1 MRNHLGKIVDKVQGY
16 TIIDCKKCEFKHVFP
31 FPPEEKLQKL
41 YREDF
46 YSLEKPDY
54 FKHMQKDLE
63 WWMLTYSNYY
73 NLFEKYTRGRR
84 LLEIGSGPG
93 YFLKCGERIGWEVLG
108 FEPSKQAYRY
118 SINKGVKV
126 INDFFTAEKAG
137 TYDKFDVVHL
147 SFVLEHLTDPLA
159 LLKNARRM
167 LNKEGLISI
176 ISPNDYNPLQNILR
190 RNLDFDPWWIVPEQH
205 INYFD
210 FDSIQK
216 LLKRLK
222 FEIVELQGT
231 FPMEF
236 FLLGGENYVG
246 NNKVGR
252 KSHAR
257 RKKFEMAMYK
267 FDRESLNNIYRSLS
281 KFNIG
286 REFLVIGKL
295 IE

>member
-1 MRNHLGKIVDKVQGY
+1 MKNHLGKIVDKVQGY
-16 TIIDCKKCEFKHVFP
+16 TIIDCRKCEFKHVFP

-46 YSLEKPDY
+46 YSTKKPDY
-54 FKHMQKDLE
+54 FKFVQKDLE

-73 NLFEKYTRGRR
+73 KLFEKHTKGKR

-93 YFLKCGERIGWEVLG
+93 YFLECGKHMDWEVLG
-108 FEPSKQAYRY
+108 FEPSKQAYMY
-118 SINKGVKV
+118 SIRKGVKV
-126 INDFFTAEKAG
+126 INDFFTIDKAHIYG
-137 TYDKFDVVHL
+137 KFDVVHM
-147 SFVLEHLTDPLA
+147 SFVLEHLADPLT
-159 LLKNARRM
+159 LLENAKRV
-167 LNKEGLISI
+167 LNKGGLISI
-176 ISPNDYNPLQNILR
+176 VSPNDYNPLQNILR

-216 LLKRLK
+216 LFKQFQFK
-222 FEIVELQGT
+222 IVELQGT

-236 FLLGGENYVG
+236 FLLSGENYIE
-246 NNKVGR
+246 NNTVGR

-267 FDRESLNNIYRSLS
+267 FDRERLNNIYKSLS

-295 IE
+295 IK